1 MSCLCKCVGINVDRS
16 AASAVTPLCVEQWV
30 LRNSHLDIYY
40 LASSN
45 DSWRTN
51 ALVYGVYLVET
62 IQTVLL
68 SYTAFK
74 TFAAGFGNINAI
86 INGSILWFSIPI
98 MSSAG
103 RFVNA
108 LCCSLLTK
116 NCSCI
121 CCPGLLCLPYQCAGE
136 IQSRRDPHRR
146 GK

>member
-1 MSCLCKCVGINVDRS
+1 MGLQISY
-16 AASAVTPLCVEQWV
+16 
-30 LRNSHLDIYY
+30 LDVYY

-45 DSWRTN
+45 DSRRTN

-62 IQTVLL
+62 IQTFLL

-86 INGSILWFSIPI
+86 IDGSILWFSIPI

-103 RFVNA
+103 RFIDA
-108 LCCSLLTK
+108 LRCSLLTK
-116 NCSCI
+116 GCSGI
-121 CCPGLLCLPYQCAGE
+121 CCPGLLCLPYQCPGE
-136 IQSRRDPHRR
+136 IQSRRDPRRR

>member
-1 MSCLCKCVGINVDRS
+1 VTSLYVG
-16 AASAVTPLCVEQWV
+16 QWV
-30 LRNSHLDIYY
+30 LQNSHLDVYY

-45 DSWRTN
+45 DSRRTN

-62 IQTVLL
+62 TQTFLL

-74 TFAAGFGNINAI
+74 MFATGFGNINAI
-86 INGSILWFSIPI
+86 IDGSILWFSIPI

-103 RFVNA
+103 RSVNA
-108 LCCSLLTK
+108 LRCSLLTK
-116 NCSCI
+116 NCSGI
-121 CCPGLLCLPYQCAGE
+121 YCPGLLCLPYQCAGE